1 MSKED
6 LSDNHVTLAL
16 TKADSVDETTDNSE
30 RDVENDE
37 DVQEGQTWGNKA
49 QYVLATLGFSVGFG
63 NVWRF
68 PYLCQKN
75 GGGKPVILNHRIKI
89 DIYKSIIIYLSIT
102 LGNY

>member
-1 MSKED
+1 MSRED
-6 LSDNHVTLAL
+6 LNDQQVTLAL
-16 TKADSVDETTDNSE
+16 TKADSVDERTEEKCNSE
-30 RDVENDE
+30 RDEMNDV

-75 GGGKPVILNHRIKI
+75 GGGKPAILNHWIKI
-89 DIYKSIIIYLSIT
+89 DILKIDLLYI
-102 LGNY
+102 NQ